1 MEDLISIENSNLA
14 DYAMF
19 KLDKLDNSFTKE
31 ELAKI
36 TEVVIDYNN
45 ESDLNFLEELL
56 KFPNLT
62 TITIRN
68 GHIFNDNYNIFL
80 KLNSLNDFTFEN
92 CDFEN
97 ADLIASLKLNSL
109 SLVNC
114 RINNYSFLKLFK
126 NLEKLTIING
136 EIPIAIINSLTN
148 LKYLQLSYSNITNC
162 DDINIKSLE
171 ELYIDNTNIH
181 DFNFLNSL
189 LKLKRLSIDEKQY
202 NNNKELFNNLL
213 KKDILVLNENM
224 VEFAGEYNEI

>member
-68 GHIFNDNYNIFL
+68 GHIFND
-80 KLNSLNDFTFEN
+80 
-92 CDFEN
+92 DFEN